1 MGPDSVGDGPID
13 NQRGGRRLPGDEFT
27 PFLPLK
33 RRPALKS
40 RIFGTRAFFRLWMAQ
55 VVSAT
60 GDWLGLL
67 AISILAI
74 RLGTGNEGAALS
86 LVLAARI
93 VPGFFFGPVAGVL
106 VDRWDRKRT
115 MVVCDVGRATV
126 MVALPFVDTLVGLFL
141 ASLVLE
147 AFTMLWGP
155 AKEASVPHVVSEDQL
170 ATANSLSLV
179 AAYGT
184 FPLGA
189 GLMALFGRLSTA
201 LFDSAWA
208 DNVRL
213 DDMGLAF
220 YANALSFL
228 VTGWLIFTLDLPK
241 RPRSEQDE
249 AKGRRLVLNK
259 PIAELRE
266 GWRFAFGNPVAR
278 TVNLGLA
285 TGLIGG
291 GMLVPLGAIYAD
303 EVLRAGKSGLGVLIT
318 ALGLGV
324 ASGVGLVTWRQKY
337 LDKARTFTL
346 ALTGAGVFLALAASI
361 GQVHASTS
369 MVFGIGICAGSV
381 YVLGFTLLH
390 ETVEDELRGRI
401 FSTLYLLV
409 RGCVL
414 LALVVGPLMEDMLDR
429 LSSLLWNRRLELFG
443 LEVHLPG
450 VRLTLW
456 LAAVIILTSGAVA
469 AGSLRSGV
477 RASTASGLLEDK
489 GPVDGLD
496 DEIRGDSEG

>member
-1 MGPDSVGDGPID
+1 M
-13 NQRGGRRLPGDEFT
+13 
-27 PFLPLK
+27 
-33 RRPALKS
+33 
-40 RIFGTRAFFRLWMAQ
+40 
-55 VVSAT
+55 VSAT

-74 RLGTGNEGAALS
+74 RLGSGNEGAALS

-93 VPGFFFGPVAGVL
+93 VPGFFFGPVAGVF
-106 VDRWDRKRT
+106 VDRWDRKKT
-115 MVVCDVGRATV
+115 MVTCDMGRAMV
-126 MVALPFVDTLVGLFL
+126 MLALPFVDTLFGLFL
-141 ASLVLE
+141 ASLLLE

-155 AKEASVPHVVSEDQL
+155 AKEASVPHVVPVESL
-170 ATANSLSLV
+170 ASANSLSLV

-201 LFDSAWA
+201 LFDSSWA

-228 VTGWLIFTLDLPK
+228 VTGYLIFTLDLPK
-241 RPRSEQDE
+241 RPRVERDL
-249 AKGRRLVLNK
+249 AKGRRAVLAH
-259 PIAELRE
+259 PIEELRE
-266 GWRFAFGNPVAR
+266 GWRFVFVNPVVR
-278 TVNLGLA
+278 TVNMGMA

-303 EVLRAGKSGLGVLIT
+303 EVLGAGRSGLGVLIT

-324 ASGVGLVTWRQKY
+324 AGGVALVSWLQRR
-337 LDKARTFTL
+337 LDKARTFTWSL
-346 ALTGAGVFLALAASI
+346 VGAGVFLALAASI
-361 GQVHASTS
+361 GQVHLSTT

-390 ETVEDELRGRI
+390 ENVDDQLRGRI
-401 FSTLYLLV
+401 FSTFYVLV
-409 RGCVL
+409 RACIL
-414 LALVVGPLMEDMLDR
+414 LALVVGPLMEDLLDR
-429 LSSLLWNRRLELFG
+429 LSSALWDRHVEVFG
-443 LEVHLPG
+443 VAVDVPG

-456 LAAVIILTSGAVA
+456 LASLIILASGAVA
-469 AGSLRSGV
+469 IASLRAGELGYRSSDPD
-477 RASTASGLLEDK
+477 REQA
-489 GPVDGLD
+489 P
-496 DEIRGDSEG
+496 

>member
-1 MGPDSVGDGPID
+1 VSGSTGPDSAD
-13 NQRGGRRLPGDEFT
+13 RREDQVPGDEFT
-27 PFLPLK
+27 PYRILGRASLLRSRFFIT
-33 RRPALKS
+33 PA
-40 RIFGTRAFFRLWMAQ
+40 FYRLWLAQ

-74 RLGTGNEGAALS
+74 RLGSGNEGAALS

-106 VDRWDRKRT
+106 VDRWDRKKT
-115 MVVCDVGRATV
+115 MVTCDMGRAMV
-126 MVALPFVDTLVGLFL
+126 MLALPFVDTLIGLFL
-141 ASLVLE
+141 ASLLLE

-155 AKEASVPHVVSEDQL
+155 AKEASVPHVVPAESL
-170 ATANSLSLV
+170 ASANSLSLL

-184 FPLGA
+184 FPVGA

-201 LFDSAWA
+201 LFDSSWA
-208 DNVRL
+208 DYVHL

-220 YANALSFL
+220 YANAVSFL
-228 VTGWLIFTLDLPK
+228 VTGYLIFTLALPK
-241 RPRSEQDE
+241 RPRAERE
-249 AKGRRLVLNK
+249 KAKGHRAALAH

-266 GWRFAFGNPVAR
+266 GWRFVFVNPVVR
-278 TVNLGLA
+278 TVNMGLA

-303 EVLRAGKSGLGVLIT
+303 EVLGAGKSGLGVLIT

-324 ASGVGLVTWRQKY
+324 AAGVGLVSWLQRR
-337 LDKARTFTL
+337 LDKARAFTWSL
-346 ALTGAGVFLALAASI
+346 VGAGVFLGLAASI
-361 GQVHASTS
+361 SQVHLSTA

-390 ETVEDELRGRI
+390 ENVDDQLRGRI
-401 FSTLYLLV
+401 FSTFYVLV
-409 RGCVL
+409 RACVL
-414 LALVVGPLMEDMLDR
+414 LALVVGPLMEDLLDR
-429 LSSLLWNRRLELFG
+429 LSSVLWDRHIEVFG
-443 LEVHLPG
+443 LGIYVPG

-456 LAAVIILTSGAVA
+456 LAALIILASGGVAVV
-469 AGSLRSGV
+469 SLRAGELGNPGSQGNTGE
-477 RASTASGLLEDK
+477 A
-489 GPVDGLD
+489 P
-496 DEIRGDSEG
+496 

>member
-1 MGPDSVGDGPID
+1 MSGSTGRDSADSWEDPV
-13 NQRGGRRLPGDEFT
+13 PGDEFT
-27 PFLPLK
+27 PFRILG
-33 RRPALKS
+33 RPSVLRS
-40 RIFGTRAFFRLWMAQ
+40 RLFSTPAFYRLWLAQ

-74 RLGTGNEGAALS
+74 RLGSGNEGAALS

-93 VPGFFFGPVAGVL
+93 VPGFFFGPVAGVF
-106 VDRWDRKRT
+106 VDRWDRKKT
-115 MVVCDVGRATV
+115 MVTCDMGRAMV
-126 MVALPFVDTLVGLFL
+126 MLALPFVDTLFGLFL
-141 ASLVLE
+141 ASLLLE

-155 AKEASVPHVVSEDQL
+155 AKEASVPHVVPVESL
-170 ATANSLSLV
+170 ASANSLSLV

-201 LFDSAWA
+201 LFDSSWA

-228 VTGWLIFTLDLPK
+228 VTGYLIFTLDLPK
-241 RPRSEQDE
+241 RPRVERDL
-249 AKGRRLVLNK
+249 AKGRRAVLAH
-259 PIAELRE
+259 PIDELRE
-266 GWRFAFGNPVAR
+266 GWRFVFVNPVVR
-278 TVNLGLA
+278 TVNMGMA

-303 EVLRAGKSGLGVLIT
+303 EVLGAGRSGLGVLIT

-324 ASGVGLVTWRQKY
+324 AGGVALVSWLQRR
-337 LDKARTFTL
+337 LDKARTFTWSL
-346 ALTGAGVFLALAASI
+346 VGAGVFLALAASI
-361 GQVHASTS
+361 GQVHLSTT

-390 ETVEDELRGRI
+390 ENVDDQLRGRI
-401 FSTLYLLV
+401 FSTFYVLV
-409 RGCVL
+409 RACIL
-414 LALVVGPLMEDMLDR
+414 LALVVGPLIEDLLDR
-429 LSSLLWNRRLELFG
+429 LSSALWDRHVEVFG
-443 LEVHLPG
+443 VAVDVPG

-456 LAAVIILTSGAVA
+456 LASLIILASGAVA
-469 AGSLRSGV
+469 VASLRAGELGYRSSDPD
-477 RASTASGLLEDK
+477 REQA
-489 GPVDGLD
+489 P
-496 DEIRGDSEG
+496 

>member
-303 EVLRAGKSGLGVLIT
+303 EVLGAGKSGLGVLIT

>member
-1 MGPDSVGDGPID
+1 MTDGNGPVVGPPPDGERGDRSV
-13 NQRGGRRLPGDEFT
+13 PGDEFT
-27 PFLPLK
+27 PFLPMEG
-33 RRPALKS
+33 RPSLRS
-40 RIFGTRAFFRLWMAQ
+40 RLFGTPAFFRLWMAQ

-74 RLGTGNEGAALS
+74 RVGSGNEGAALS

-115 MVVCDVGRATV
+115 MVTCDVGRAAV
-126 MVALPFVDTLVGLFL
+126 MVALPFVDTLAGLFV
-141 ASLVLE
+141 ASLLLE

-155 AKEASVPHVVSEDQL
+155 AKEASVPHVVPEDQL

-228 VTGWLIFTLDLPK
+228 VTGWLILTLDLPK
-241 RPRSEQDE
+241 RPRAEKDE
-249 AKGRRLVLNK
+249 ARGRRLALAH
-259 PIAELRE
+259 PGAELRE

-291 GMLVPLGAIYAD
+291 GMLVPLGAIYAE
-303 EVLRAGKSGLGVLIT
+303 EVLGAGKSGLGVLIT

-324 ASGVGLVTWRQKY
+324 AVGVGLVTWRQKH
-337 LDKARTFTL
+337 LDKARTFTMS
-346 ALTGAGVFLALAASI
+346 LTGAGVFLALAASI
-361 GQVHASTS
+361 GQVHLSTS
-369 MVFGIGICAGSV
+369 MVFGIGICAGGV

-390 ETVEDELRGRI
+390 ETVDDDLRGRI

-414 LALVVGPLMEDMLDR
+414 LALVVGPLMEDLLDR
-429 LSSLLWNRRLELFG
+429 LSSILWDRNVELFG
-443 LEVHLPG
+443 ISVDVPG

-456 LAAVIILTSGAVA
+456 LAALIILASGVVA
-469 AGSLRSGV
+469 AGSLRAGL
-477 RASTASGLLEDK
+477 RADRG
-489 GPVDGLD
+489 VDGK
-496 DEIRGDSEG
+496 EGTS

>member
-1 MGPDSVGDGPID
+1 MSGATGRDSADSWEEPV
-13 NQRGGRRLPGDEFT
+13 PGDEFT
-27 PFLPLK
+27 PF
-33 RRPALKS
+33 RIRGRPSVLRS
-40 RIFGTRAFFRLWMAQ
+40 RMFSTPAFYRLWLAQ

-74 RLGTGNEGAALS
+74 RLGSGNEGAALS

-93 VPGFFFGPVAGVL
+93 VPGFFFGPVAGVF
-106 VDRWDRKRT
+106 VDRWDRKKT
-115 MVVCDVGRATV
+115 MVTCDMGRAMV
-126 MVALPFVDTLVGLFL
+126 MLALPFVDTLFGLFL
-141 ASLVLE
+141 ASLLLE

-155 AKEASVPHVVSEDQL
+155 AKEASVPHVVPVESL
-170 ATANSLSLV
+170 ASANSLSLV

-201 LFDSAWA
+201 LFDSSWA

-228 VTGWLIFTLDLPK
+228 VTGYLIFTLDLPK
-241 RPRSEQDE
+241 RPRVERDL
-249 AKGRRLVLNK
+249 AKGRRAVLAH
-259 PIAELRE
+259 PIDELRE
-266 GWRFAFGNPVAR
+266 GWRFVFVNPVVR
-278 TVNLGLA
+278 TVNMGMA

-303 EVLRAGKSGLGVLIT
+303 EVLGAGRSGLGVLIT

-324 ASGVGLVTWRQKY
+324 AGGVALVSWLQRR
-337 LDKARTFTL
+337 LDKARTFTWSL
-346 ALTGAGVFLALAASI
+346 VGAGVFLALAASI
-361 GQVHASTS
+361 GQVHLSTT

-390 ETVEDELRGRI
+390 ENVDDQLRGRI
-401 FSTLYLLV
+401 FSTFYVLV
-409 RGCVL
+409 RACIL
-414 LALVVGPLMEDMLDR
+414 LALVVGPLMEDLLDR
-429 LSSLLWNRRLELFG
+429 LSSALWDRHVEVFG
-443 LEVHLPG
+443 VAVDVPG

-456 LAAVIILTSGAVA
+456 LASLIILASGAVA
-469 AGSLRSGV
+469 IASLRAGELGYRSSDPD
-477 RASTASGLLEDK
+477 REQA
-489 GPVDGLD
+489 P
-496 DEIRGDSEG
+496 